1 MRDMKDL
8 RWTDA
13 DQEHFIETEKE
24 DFAELL
30 KCDWSFA
37 RMEELLICIDSLRG
51 ELIAWAEGR

>member
-1 MRDMKDL
+1 MKDL